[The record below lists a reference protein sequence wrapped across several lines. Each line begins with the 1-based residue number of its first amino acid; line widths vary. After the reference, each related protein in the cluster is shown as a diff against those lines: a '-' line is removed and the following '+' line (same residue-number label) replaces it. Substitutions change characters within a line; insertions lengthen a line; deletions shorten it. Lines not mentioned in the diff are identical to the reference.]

1 MTIKHTSIKSR
12 GFWLV
17 LSAGVLFTLW
27 YGWTLA
33 VSVHLTAADLIWP
46 GLALDLHPLVS
57 PVAFL
62 IAGYLFCEIRATE
75 HFRLLPLQALRA
87 TACRSLFEMLVHLAC
102 SIVAFSA
109 VFLAVLLTSAL
120 ERQAVVAI
128 VGLSFWTL
136 AVIYFF
142 AFGGPTIKQLGERA
156 RRLTLKFQ

>member
-27 YGWTLA
+27 YGW
-33 VSVHLTAADLIWP
+33 SVAIAMHLTAFALIWT
-46 GLALDLHPLVS
+46 GLDLFLHPYVS

-62 IAGYLFCEIRATE
+62 IAGYLFYEILATE
-75 HFRLLPLQALRA
+75 QFRLLPLQALKA
-87 TACRSLFEMLVHLAC
+87 TACRSLFKMLVHLAC
-102 SIVAFSA
+102 SMVAFSA

-142 AFGGPTIKQLGERA
+142 AFGGPTIKRAGELA
-156 RRLTLKFQ
+156 RRFTLKFQ

>member
-1 MTIKHTSIKSR
+1 MTGNRTSIQTR
-12 GFWLV
+12 VFWLV
-17 LSAGVLFTLW
+17 MSTMVLFLLW
-27 YGWTLA
+27 YGWSVAIALHLA
-33 VSVHLTAADLIWP
+33 AFALIWT
-46 GLALDLHPLVS
+46 GLDLFLHPYVS

-62 IAGYLFCEIRATE
+62 IAGYLFYEILATE
-75 HFRLLPLQALRA
+75 QFRLLPLQALRA
-87 TACRSLFEMLVHLAC
+87 TACRSLLKMLVHLAC